1 MHIPAPN
8 PNLFAS
14 ESIPTFTSRWYAT
27 HKSTTRYKVIYT
39 TLSRCRLDLKNYS
52 DE

>member
-14 ESIPTFTSRWYAT
+14 ESIPTVAGAGLPPRPQPTDNRLPML
-27 HKSTTRYKVIYT
+27 KTTQVIKKT
-39 TLSRCRLDLKNYS
+39 GL
-52 DE
+52 

>member
-14 ESIPTFTSRWYAT
+14 ESIPTGMGTEECG
-27 HKSTTRYKVIYT
+27 VD
-39 TLSRCRLDLKNYS
+39 CR
-52 DE
+52 ETW